1 MGHEKSDPQVGLI
14 VTIGVVAI
22 VTIGGLRQGLVSYF
36 GWMNDHEQATK
47 YGLQTPQQLIDLRA
61 DEAKRLNG
69 GPMPI
74 ASSMKMLA
82 ADKRQTPGM
91 EPKAADPMR
100 EKDTMVGWAQ
110 MPRPLPEG
118 TSDDAGAPAPSAT
131 IGDAGAAMTGDAA
144 AAATDAAST
153 AQDAATKAATDG
165 GAAPHNPNEHR

>member
-1 MGHEKSDPQVGLI
+1 MGHEKSDPQIGLI
-14 VTIGVVAI
+14 VTIGLVAI
-22 VTIGGLRQGLVSYF
+22 VTVGGLRQALISYF
-36 GWMNDHEQATK
+36 GWMNDQEQQTK
-47 YGLQTPQQLIDLRA
+47 YALQKPQQLIDLRA

-100 EKDTMVGWAQ
+100 EKDTMAGWAQ

-118 TSDDAGAPAPSAT
+118 MSDDAGAPAPM
-131 IGDAGAAMTGDAA
+131 AAGDAA
-144 AAATDAAST
+144 AAATDAAPSM
-153 AQDAATKAATDG
+153 AQDAAPKASSDA
-165 GAAPHNPNEHR
+165 GAAPHNPNEHH